1 MANRKTKP
9 ADLDALFKLLEAAKG
24 ENRSFREYARAAGVQ
39 HSIFNR
45 IKRKEF
51 VPGLLTLQK
60 LTSEEAAPQNGVTLS
75 KLWQAAGA
83 PEIDFDGISRSLTL
97 VATAAHLATAQ
108 VDFRK
113 IVLESIANVLN
124 DMGVGFTVDDI
135 DLEQIIGLDFGGR
148 LLIHN
153 EPISALWFQSWYA
166 SSEKDYGEC
175 YSPEDKA
182 IALLREPVI
191 LDSDPLRKY
200 VIAVNSQEVYEAL
213 RVYAG
218 KTSYRGWLST
228 IMIDSERSLI
238 LSETIIASF
247 TGRGDDPDPLALAE
261 NN

>member
-39 HSIFNR
+39 HSLFNR

-51 VPGLLTLQK
+51 VPGILTLQK
-60 LTSEEAAPQNGVTLS
+60 LTSEEAAPQNGVTLNM
-75 KLWQAAGA
+75 LWQAAGA

-97 VATAAHLATAQ
+97 VATAAHLATVQ

-113 IVLESIANVLN
+113 IVLDSISSVLTEKGI
-124 DMGVGFTVDDI
+124 DFTVDDI
-135 DLEQIIGLDFGGR
+135 GAEQIIGLDFGGR
-148 LLIHN
+148 LLLQN
-153 EPISALWFQSWYA
+153 EPISALWVQAWYA
-166 SSEKDYGEC
+166 SSEKDYGEY

-200 VIAVNSQEVYEAL
+200 VIAVNSHDVYEAL

-218 KTSYRGWLST
+218 NTSYRGWLSA
-228 IMIDSERSLI
+228 ILIDSEKHLI
-238 LSETIIASF
+238 LSETTIASF
-247 TGRGDDPDPLALAE
+247 TGRGDDPDPLTLAE